1 MGRSEPRSFFARFT
15 RPAPLDLA
23 VRLTVVGGAMT
34 VAALAERQVAAE
46 RRMRVALEAESEK
59 LSLIYEHNPAAVITL
74 DDDFRVHYVNPA
86 ACAVS
91 GWEAE
96 ELVGARCYE
105 QLFQLE
111 EPCQGCPVA
120 DVFATG
126 EVRSRTKHE
135 RVTGG
140 KENWLHQVWYPVRGL
155 DGSVE
160 QVVEIARD
168 VRGFNLDPLTGLP
181 NRLLFLDRLELALA
195 GAHRREG
202 SVAVL
207 YMDIDGFKGVN
218 DEYGHAAGDRVL
230 EAVSGALASVLRE
243 DDSLARLG
251 GDEFAVLLGEVSGRA
266 QVAEVARR
274 LIGAVEGLERVE
286 DAPVRL
292 GLSVGICMST
302 GEQGV
307 ERADPWRVIERA
319 DEAMYEAKER
329 GGGYSFG

>member
-1 MGRSEPRSFFARFT
+1 MGG
-15 RPAPLDLA
+15 
-23 VRLTVVGGAMT
+23 GGAGGRPMLRT
-34 VAALAERQVAAE
+34 AL
-46 RRMRVALEAESEK
+46 
-59 LSLIYEHNPAAVITL
+59 PA
-74 DDDFRVHYVNPA
+74 RG
-86 ACAVS
+86 AVS
-91 GWEAE
+91 GLSGGRRVRDRGGPQPDEARTGDGGQG
-96 ELVGARCYE
+96 ELAASGLVSGAGARRE
-105 QLFQLE
+105 R
-111 EPCQGCPVA
+111 G
-120 DVFATG
+120 TG
-126 EVRSRTKHE
+126 
-135 RVTGG
+135 
-140 KENWLHQVWYPVRGL
+140 RG
-155 DGSVE
+155 DRPGR
-160 QVVEIARD
+160 AR
-168 VRGFNLDPLTGLP
+168 
-181 NRLLFLDRLELALA
+181 
-195 GAHRREG
+195 
-202 SVAVL
+202 
-207 YMDIDGFKGVN
+207 DIDGFKGVN